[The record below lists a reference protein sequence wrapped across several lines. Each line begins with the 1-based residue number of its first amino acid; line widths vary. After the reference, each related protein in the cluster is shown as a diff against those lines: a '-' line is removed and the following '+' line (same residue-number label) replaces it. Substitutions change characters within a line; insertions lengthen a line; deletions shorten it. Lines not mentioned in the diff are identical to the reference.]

1 MIVVIGM
8 AIWRGMVYAGEIAMY
23 ITFFVFPLIL
33 IITLLVVILKLRGIY
48 YGLVPFTGDPDEL
61 HLPTDQFTLDPLYNI
76 EHIKQPP
83 YLTGKIF
90 PKDHEK
96 GLIKVCWKY
105 YHPFELSYAYIFE
118 GRYPNRHE
126 VLFWFDSSGVKFVM
140 SIIQAIAVL
149 LVLWT
154 VVIILFYVGFFHESV
169 DLWAIVII
177 GLSFMLVL
185 FMLCY

>member
-1 MIVVIGM
+1 
-8 AIWRGMVYAGEIAMY
+8 MVYAGEIAMY

-33 IITLLVVILKLRGIY
+33 ILSLLIIILKIRGVY

-83 YLTGKIF
+83 YLTGKI
-90 PKDHEK
+90 PSKEHEN
-96 GLIKVCWKY
+96 GLIRICCQLI
-105 YHPFELSYAYIFE
+105 HPYELSYAYIFE

-126 VLFWFDSSGVKFVM
+126 VLFWFDSAGPKFVM
-140 SIIQAIAVL
+140 GIIQAISVL
-149 LVLWT
+149 VVLWT
-154 VVIILFYVGFFHESV
+154 VVIILFYVGFFHEEV

-177 GLSFMLVL
+177 GISFALVL
-185 FMLCY
+185 FILFI